1 MNHNFSKVVLLN
13 VIRKWRND
21 MKKALLSFAL
31 AGVLFLGT
39 NSVFAAPSQKPMNNP
54 PHIQKNQVYSPAQ
67 KHHVQKPPKHISHKP
82 PKHHI
87 SHKPPKHYIAQ
98 QPYYYNNNGFA
109 LKVGNF
115 FLSI

>member
-1 MNHNFSKVVLLN
+1 
-13 VIRKWRND
+13 

-31 AGVLFLGT
+31 VGVLFLGT
-39 NSVFAAPSQKPMNNP
+39 NNVFAAPVQKPMNNP
-54 PHIQKNQVYSPAQ
+54 PRTQQVYAPAPNQ
-67 KHHVQKPPKHISHKP
+67 ILQRAPQQFAKKPPKHHIAPP

-87 SHKPPKHYIAQ
+87 SHKPPKKYIAH
-98 QPYYYNNNGFA
+98 QPYYNNNGFA